1 MPETVLPILPDDRFE
16 WTPRDIARFAGRPPQ
31 CVTRCCRDLERRH
44 KLRKTGGRWI
54 FDHATANRIFHQ
66 VLKPENLGD

>member
-1 MPETVLPILPDDRFE
+1 MQN
-16 WTPRDIARFAGRPPQ
+16 IASSQ
-31 CVTRCCRDLERRH
+31 CVTRRCRDLERRH

-66 VLKPENLGD
+66 VFKPESLGDFDLHEA